1 MNSYLNKT
9 FVIDDPKARVRK
21 DEDLLSA
28 VMVDGQPKLI
38 PIGTQVKI
46 TDAKVFKD
54 LVFVRVDGFGWTS
67 KNNLKN
73 KFLNETLRTIP
84 PPDNDEK
91 GPNAAWDRG
100 HFLKQITLIE
110 IIGAKDSIK
119 YISADVGPFYLKL
132 VNDAEGDGV
141 LLALKSGFRTYASQQ
156 FLYSG
161 FVTHQPGFN
170 LAAKPGF
177 SNHQDGFAYDFAI
190 GSYNGDPL
198 YDWLKAHAPAH
209 GFVRTVNGEPWHWE
223 YRPQVAAT
231 GAFKIPSVTDDH

>member
-28 VMVDGQPKLI
+28 VMIDGQPKLI
-38 PIGTQVKI
+38 PIGTHVKI

-119 YISADVGPFYLKL
+119 YISAEVGPFYLKL
-132 VNDAEGDGV
+132 VNDAEGDSV

-156 FLYSG
+156 FLHSG
-161 FVTHQPGFN
+161 FISHQPGFN

-177 SNHQDGFAYDFAI
+177 SNHQD
-190 GSYNGDPL
+190 
-198 YDWLKAHAPAH
+198 
-209 GFVRTVNGEPWHWE
+209 
-223 YRPQVAAT
+223 
-231 GAFKIPSVTDDH
+231 